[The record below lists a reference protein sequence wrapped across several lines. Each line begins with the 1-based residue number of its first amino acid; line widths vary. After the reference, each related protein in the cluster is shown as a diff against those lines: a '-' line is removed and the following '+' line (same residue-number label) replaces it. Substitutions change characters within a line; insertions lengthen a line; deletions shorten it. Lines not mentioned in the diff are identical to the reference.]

1 MGLGQVAELQ
11 LLLRILSTLPLTLA
25 LLCSARLFLQVLDD
39 HGGPFLPDHDA
50 RRVRVGPHQL
60 GHDGSI
66 NHSESADAVNPE
78 TVVDDGALVLGEGA
92 YRTSAMGRGKGYPK
106 LILRME
112 EVA

>member
-1 MGLGQVAELQ
+1 M
-11 LLLRILSTLPLTLA
+11 
-25 LLCSARLFLQVLDD
+25 
-39 HGGPFLPDHDA
+39 
-50 RRVRVGPHQL
+50 
-60 GHDGSI
+60 
-66 NHSESADAVNPE
+66 NPE